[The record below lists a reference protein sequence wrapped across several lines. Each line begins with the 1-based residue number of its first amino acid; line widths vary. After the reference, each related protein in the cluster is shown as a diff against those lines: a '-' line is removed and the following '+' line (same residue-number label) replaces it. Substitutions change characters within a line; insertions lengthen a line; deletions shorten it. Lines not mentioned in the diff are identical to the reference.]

1 MFQILDAVGHHVFPA
16 KKDLLFAYDYR
27 GNSTPDG
34 KIITIIIKTIKML
47 SSIQIVVITVDFIFS
62 LANAKLPPKYF
73 TRHDWE
79 MELSRLKVKGWKAAS
94 WNEEFQDSHR

>member
-34 KIITIIIKTIKML
+34 KL
-47 SSIQIVVITVDFIFS
+47 LQ
-62 LANAKLPPKYF
+62 
-73 TRHDWE
+73 
-79 MELSRLKVKGWKAAS
+79 
-94 WNEEFQDSHR
+94 